1 MFLEK
6 WIFGKEERIIYKW
19 QNNYFSM
26 VERTLVVDHLKLG
39 YEGLFKASEVYNII
53 SSFFYEKGWD
63 WFEKLNQELVTPTG
77 KQIKIV
83 LEPWK
88 SSSDYYKISMRI
100 KLNMIDVR
108 EVEVEHEGQ
117 KVRLD
122 HGVVRITFDGYV
134 VPFFWFLSY
143 MIEKY
148 FFRTHYEKFE
158 TWIKSDVD
166 DLHQK
171 LKTYLNVYKYNNQY

>member
-1 MFLEK
+1 
-6 WIFGKEERIIYKW
+6 
-19 QNNYFSM
+19 M

-117 KVRLD
+117 KLRLN

-134 VPFFWFLSY
+134 ISDRKDKWTKEPFLWFLSY
-143 MIEKY
+143 VIEKY
-148 FFRTHYEKFE
+148 LFRQHYEKFE

-171 LKTYLNVYKYNNQY
+171 LKTYLNVYKYGSQN